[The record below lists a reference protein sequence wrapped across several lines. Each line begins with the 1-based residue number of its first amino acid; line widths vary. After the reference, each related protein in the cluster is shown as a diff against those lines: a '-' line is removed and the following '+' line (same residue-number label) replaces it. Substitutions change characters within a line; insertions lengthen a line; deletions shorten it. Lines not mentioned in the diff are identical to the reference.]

1 MFEPDQLPNFFFKAF
16 LETPL
21 PGIVAD
27 KKKFLFANNS
37 FSTHFGYDSD
47 EIVQLNFDLITPE
60 NLRETAHKD
69 YFSKK
74 LELVHYLSERYILKK
89 DGQVVL
95 AEISWVRHEFESD
108 TFIIF
113 FIRDITTHKTKNE
126 KQYEN
131 EKRLSLALKASKQ
144 AIWDWNNLTDE
155 TYYSDDYFMMLGYK
169 PNEFE
174 PSYDKWVELLHP
186 DDVDYATY
194 AQQLYIENKT
204 DRYEVEFRLRKKDGT
219 YIWTHTRA
227 LVFSRNDQGIPERVI
242 GIVMDIDEQ
251 KKKEKAIQDLT
262 QKLIDFA
269 FYHSHVLRSPVA
281 NSLGLIQLIK
291 NEKNTDYL
299 NLLEKSISEVD
310 DVIHKMNQTLI
321 IETNLS
327 IDKTLSP
334 KISFVVSDK
343 LSRFIFKKIITKLK
357 SNLDVNFFNNLQS
370 FVSSDLKEEPGHV
383 VIVDMQVATELL
395 EEIGNV
401 QDYLGKIYL
410 FLLTDQIGI
419 ADIIKAKSYPFIK
432 GILLKPLT
440 FEDLGSL
447 FS

>member
-1 MFEPDQLPNFFFKAF
+1 MFEPNQLPNFFFKAF

-21 PGIVAD
+21 PAIVAD
-27 KKKFLFANNS
+27 KEKFLFANNAF
-37 FSTHFGYDSD
+37 FSYFGYGPD
-47 EIVQLNFDLITPE
+47 EIAQLNFDLITPK
-60 NLRETAHKD
+60 NLREVAHKD
-69 YFSKK
+69 YFSQKP
-74 LELVHYLSERYILKK
+74 ELVHYLSERYIVKK
-89 DGQVVL
+89 DGQAVL

-113 FIRDITTHKTKNE
+113 FIRDITTHKTKDE

-186 DDVDYATY
+186 DDVDYATF
-194 AQQLYIENKT
+194 AQKLYLENKT

-219 YIWTHTRA
+219 FIWTHTRA
-227 LVFSRNDQGIPERVI
+227 LVFSRDDRGVPERII
-242 GIVMDIDEQ
+242 GIVMDINEQ

-281 NSLGLIQLIK
+281 NALGLIQLIK
-291 NEKNTDYL
+291 HEKNTDYL
-299 NLLEKSISEVD
+299 GLLEKSISEVD
-310 DVIHKMNQTLI
+310 DVIHQMNQTLI
-321 IETNLS
+321 IETNRS
-327 IDKTLSP
+327 IDKALTP
-334 KISFVVSDK
+334 KISFIVSDK

-357 SNLDVNFFNNLQS
+357 SDLDVTFFNNLQS
-370 FVSSDLKEEPGHV
+370 FVSSDLKEEQGHV
-383 VIVDMQVATELL
+383 VIVDMQVAAELL
-395 EEIGNV
+395 EEIANV
-401 QDYLGKIYL
+401 QDQLSQIYL

-419 ADIIKAKSYPFIK
+419 DDIIKAKSFPFIK

-440 FEDLGSL
+440 FEDLGAL